1 MQARLSLHCELIY
14 EVHVLPL
21 NRTEQ
26 SFIQTAVDYIARE
39 DTIYTFWG
47 ICHAR
52 SQKVFF
58 RGVQFFFLLL
68 VNQTNKRTYLK
79 SNAGT
84 NTTKIRSSSACKRN
98 AMLMAFRWHGPRKFF
113 QRGSTFFYC

>member
-14 EVHVLPL
+14 EVHVWPL

-39 DTIYTFWG
+39 DTIYIFWG

-52 SQKVFF
+52 S
-58 RGVQFFFLLL
+58 
-68 VNQTNKRTYLK
+68 
-79 SNAGT
+79 
-84 NTTKIRSSSACKRN
+84 
-98 AMLMAFRWHGPRKFF
+98 
-113 QRGSTFFYC
+113 

>member
-39 DTIYTFWG
+39 DTIY
-47 ICHAR
+47 I
-52 SQKVFF
+52 
-58 RGVQFFFLLL
+58 
-68 VNQTNKRTYLK
+68 
-79 SNAGT
+79 
-84 NTTKIRSSSACKRN
+84 
-98 AMLMAFRWHGPRKFF
+98 F
-113 QRGSTFFYC
+113 QMCSTFFTVS